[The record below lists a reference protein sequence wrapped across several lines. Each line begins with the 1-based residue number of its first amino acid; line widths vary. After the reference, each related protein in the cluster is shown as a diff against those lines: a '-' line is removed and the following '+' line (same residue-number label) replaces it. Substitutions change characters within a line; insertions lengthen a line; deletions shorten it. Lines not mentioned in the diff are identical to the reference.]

1 MSVER
6 SFVEMH
12 RISKGF
18 PGVQALDQVSF
29 DLRPGEVHALVGEN
43 GAGKSTLVK
52 ILSGVYQ
59 PDEGEIILNGQRVTI
74 RDPRHAQEL
83 GIAIVYQELNLF
95 QNLSVAENLFGGQ
108 MPSFGLLGFED
119 RQAAYRTTIEYLK
132 KFELPI
138 DPGSPMRELSV
149 AEKQV
154 VEISRALVQRAQVL
168 ILDEPT
174 SSLTERETKFLFKI
188 IEQLKA
194 EGLCIVYISH
204 RLEEIFEIAERV
216 TVLRDGQ
223 LIDTRPVATTNL
235 EIVIRMMVG
244 RELKDLYGQSGA
256 TRSDVI
262 LSAERLTSEGR
273 FQDVSFEL
281 HAGEILGMAGM
292 IGAGR
297 SDVGLALFGAVPL
310 NSGTIRVDGKRVD
323 TNSPH
328 TAMRLGIAYLSEDRR
343 SDGLFLGMA
352 VRPNITVTHLERYA
366 KHGFLSQAAEAV
378 GAEAFITA
386 LDIQTPST
394 EEQIMNLS
402 GGNQQKVLLARWL
415 AIEPQILIADEPTR
429 GIDVGAKGEIYAL
442 LHRLAAQGVGII
454 LISSEM
460 PEVLGMSDRIL
471 VMHEG
476 RITGELTSSEASEE
490 RIVALATNQ
499 ALLSAEMEGKAHV
512 Q

>member
-1 MSVER
+1 MPAEKP
-6 SFVEMH
+6 FVEMRH
-12 RISKGF
+12 ISKGF
-18 PGVQALDQVSF
+18 PGVQALDNVSF

-59 PDEGEIILNGQRVTI
+59 PDGGDIILNGEQVAI

-95 QNLSVAENLFGGQ
+95 QNLTVAENLFGGR
-108 MPSFGLLGFED
+108 MPSGGLLGFED
-119 RQAAYRTTIEYLK
+119 RQNAYRTAIEYLE
-132 KFELPI
+132 KFELPV
-138 DPGSPMRELSV
+138 DPSAPIRELSV

-154 VEISRALVQRAQVL
+154 VEISRALVQQAQVL

-174 SSLTERETKFLFKI
+174 SSLTERESKLLFKI
-188 IEQLKA
+188 IDQLKA
-194 EGLCIVYISH
+194 ESLCIVYISH
-204 RLEEIFEIAERV
+204 RLEEIFQIAERV

-223 LIDTRPVATTNL
+223 LIDTRPIAETNL
-235 EIVIRMMVG
+235 ETVIRMMVG

-256 TRSDVI
+256 NRKDVI
-262 LSAERLTSEGR
+262 LAVENLTSDGR
-273 FQDVSFEL
+273 FRDVSFEL

-297 SDVGLALFGAVPL
+297 SDVGLALFGAVPVT
-310 NSGTIRVDGKRVD
+310 SGTIRLDDKVVDIS
-323 TNSPH
+323 SPH
-328 TAMRLGIAYLSEDRR
+328 SAMRLGMAYLSEDRR
-343 SDGLFLGMA
+343 NDGLFLGMA
-352 VRPNITVTHLERYA
+352 VRPNITVTHLERFARY
-366 KHGFLSQAAEAV
+366 GFLSHAAEVA

-394 EEQIMNLS
+394 EQQIMNLS

-415 AIEPQILIADEPTR
+415 AIEPHILIADEPTR

-460 PEVLGMSDRIL
+460 PEVLGMSDRVL

-476 RITGELTSSEASEE
+476 MITGELTSSEATEE

-499 ALLSAEMEGKAHV
+499 ALLSAKMEG
-512 Q
+512 